1 MWWIV
6 GGAVLLAAALWGPV
20 VSSRVE
26 QPAYRVVE
34 TEGRIELRD
43 YGPMIVA
50 TATVTGER
58 AQAINEG
65 FRLIADYI
73 FGNNIAAGK
82 IPMTAPVTQQ
92 RSAKIAMTA
101 PVIQQRAG
109 EAWQVQFVMPSRYT
123 LDTLPTP
130 RNPAVT
136 LRPIEPRRFAVIRF
150 AGLNGSDNLERHTEA
165 LQAFLRNKAL
175 KPLGEP
181 IYAFYNPPWTLPPL
195 RRNEVMI
202 EVART
207 LP

>member
-73 FGNNIAAGK
+73 FGNNIAASR

-136 LRPIEPRRFAVIRF
+136 LRPIGPRRFAVIRF
-150 AGLNGSDNLERHTEA
+150 AGLTGPDNLERHTEA
-165 LQAFLRNKAL
+165 LQAFLRKKAL

-181 IYAFYNPPWTLPPL
+181 TYAFYNPPWTLPPL